1 MKYKIILPLLL
12 LTVCLL
18 IVIKQKYHVWMPQS
32 YMKTIFPQDQSVSS
46 ATESST
52 NTTLDIYSERRQHV
66 SEMCDKYKHD
76 IGMTV
81 TMLDV
86 TYYCIALQNTST
98 GKCGT
103 SKWRHLGRV
112 WSAGRTSWTISNRKS
127 RNMNLT
133 TDYNFFLQGFLWCK
147 VPKAASESWTS
158 IFMNKW

>member
-32 YMKTIFPQDQSVSS
+32 YMRTIFPQDQSVSS

-81 TMLDV
+81 NMLDV
-86 TYYCIALQNTST
+86 TSYIALLCRTRVQGNVELQS
-98 GKCGT
+98 GGI
-103 SKWRHLGRV
+103 LGEYDQQ
-112 WSAGRTSWTISNRKS
+112 GRCIG
-127 RNMNLT
+127 
-133 TDYNFFLQGFLWCK
+133 Q
-147 VPKAASESWTS
+147 
-158 IFMNKW
+158 

>member
-81 TMLDV
+81 TMCMLDV
-86 TYYCIALQNTST
+86 TYYCIDLQNTST

-103 SKWRHLGRV
+103 SKRRHLGRV

-133 TDYNFFLQGFLWCK
+133 TDYYYHLFYSGFL
-147 VPKAASESWTS
+147 VV
-158 IFMNKW
+158 